1 MSSQQALADVAQ
13 FIQWMIDTWDGVNE
27 NTQFVT
33 FGCSYPGNLAAWFR
47 LKYPQHTSG
56 SVAGSSPVH
65 AVLDFF
71 QYLDVVDESLSMYI
85 IFVFYNTFCLI
96 FCIIA
101 AFTGIECDSRIRQAT
116 EQIENMLTTSSGQ
129 TQLQSDFKTCTMPN
143 NTMDIST
150 FMSDLMGFV

>member
-85 IFVFYNTFCLI
+85 VFVFFILSYFFSY
-96 FCIIA
+96 FCIINSC
-101 AFTGIECDSRIRQAT
+101 FHWY
-116 EQIENMLTTSSGQ
+116 
-129 TQLQSDFKTCTMPN
+129 
-143 NTMDIST
+143 
-150 FMSDLMGFV
+150 

>member
-96 FCIIA
+96 F
-101 AFTGIECDSRIRQAT
+101 
-116 EQIENMLTTSSGQ
+116 
-129 TQLQSDFKTCTMPN
+129 
-143 NTMDIST
+143 
-150 FMSDLMGFV
+150 

>member
-1 MSSQQALADVAQ
+1 MSSHQALADLAQ
-13 FIQWMIDTWDGVNE
+13 FIQWMIEDNDIWSGVNE

-71 QYLDVVDESLSMYI
+71 QYLDVVDESLSK
-85 IFVFYNTFCLI
+85 FLP
-96 FCIIA
+96 
-101 AFTGIECDSRIRQAT
+101 
-116 EQIENMLTTSSGQ
+116 
-129 TQLQSDFKTCTMPN
+129 KK
-143 NTMDIST
+143 
-150 FMSDLMGFV
+150 